1 MITVK
6 NNVFHLATR
15 SLSLVFMI
23 DGAGLAEQLHFGR
36 RLAHPEDDVEAL
48 RVKRL
53 SPRPGE
59 VSYSARRMTVCETDL
74 PLEFSAP
81 GRGDMRTP
89 FIIVDPS
96 GDGDEEL
103 DLVYQ
108 DCETYLGVKRCDSG
122 LVQAIA
128 GEEEAQGIRLD
139 FTDSR
144 RGLTLSL
151 YYTVFPSLDVFVR
164 RTVLTNTKGR
174 TVVRKLCSLQLDLF
188 DSGYALTTAGGPWGR
203 ENRITRHSLGA
214 GCHVNASRSGTTGC
228 TSPVIYLEKEE
239 ACIATG
245 LLYPGDHCESVE
257 VTPYGKTHILVGV
270 NDETTRVVLEEGE
283 SWETPEAFLTFA
295 PTLDEAKERLHR
307 FIQSTIMRGVWKD
320 RLRPISFST
329 DGALGLDV
337 REDRLAGQ
345 IQLAARLGFELFL
358 LGDGWFGVR
367 NTKDDSQGDWSAN
380 TLKLPSGLAAVSK
393 ACHKEGMLFGI
404 WISPETVS
412 LKSRYAM
419 DHPDWLLRNSDGDS
433 AYEKGLALV
442 DLTNREAW
450 EDMLERLK
458 SLIERT
464 GIDALRW
471 ELGAQIFSPH
481 VGATAKPTAWRQEW
495 TVAMQRLQ
503 RSLAVAFPRLMI
515 SNVTS
520 TSPRFEASLLSSA
533 ATLGVNAI
541 TDPFEC
547 LESIIGADL
556 VVPPAAMA
564 TRLCDRRTYMP
575 GRRVSLSTAFDITAF
590 GCLDC
595 SFDLKALGHG
605 GREALAR
612 QIAFYK
618 QYREVL
624 QFGRRS
630 VIDNGDYVQLTAS
643 SPDRSTIL
651 VLLAVRSMRVNGE
664 DIVLKVVDADER
676 SLYRIWPREE
686 GGQSYMIAGDSLKW
700 AGVRLAESWL
710 GGEDE
715 GMEEMGDRSTRLY
728 IIKKEN

>member
-404 WISPETVS
+404 WI
-412 LKSRYAM
+412 R
-419 DHPDWLLRNSDGDS
+419 
-433 AYEKGLALV
+433 
-442 DLTNREAW
+442 
-450 EDMLERLK
+450 
-458 SLIERT
+458 
-464 GIDALRW
+464 
-471 ELGAQIFSPH
+471 
-481 VGATAKPTAWRQEW
+481 PT
-495 TVAMQRLQ
+495 
-503 RSLAVAFPRLMI
+503 
-515 SNVTS
+515 
-520 TSPRFEASLLSSA
+520 
-533 ATLGVNAI
+533 
-541 TDPFEC
+541 
-547 LESIIGADL
+547 
-556 VVPPAAMA
+556 
-564 TRLCDRRTYMP
+564 
-575 GRRVSLSTAFDITAF
+575 RRVWPWST
-590 GCLDC
+590 
-595 SFDLKALGHG
+595 
-605 GREALAR
+605 
-612 QIAFYK
+612 
-618 QYREVL
+618 
-624 QFGRRS
+624 
-630 VIDNGDYVQLTAS
+630 
-643 SPDRSTIL
+643 
-651 VLLAVRSMRVNGE
+651 
-664 DIVLKVVDADER
+664 
-676 SLYRIWPREE
+676 
-686 GGQSYMIAGDSLKW
+686 
-700 AGVRLAESWL
+700 
-710 GGEDE
+710 
-715 GMEEMGDRSTRLY
+715 
-728 IIKKEN
+728 